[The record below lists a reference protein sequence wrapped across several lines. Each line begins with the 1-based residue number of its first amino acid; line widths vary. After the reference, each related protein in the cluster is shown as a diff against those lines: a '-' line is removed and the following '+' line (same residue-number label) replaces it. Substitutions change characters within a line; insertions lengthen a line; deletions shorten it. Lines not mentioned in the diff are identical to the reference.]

1 MFLGEF
7 VRRLNIIIMVLV
19 MLLSA
24 EVFARR
30 VPEHTQ
36 DFSGIAFGSS
46 RETVIEELMKMG
58 YQPYG
63 QSGKEGERVVVP
75 IFKFGELPVQV
86 DFIFNSNEKFCS
98 FEIRTGRVERA
109 RMSKAFEAVDYMSE
123 QFTMKYGKPSS
134 NPKIDEGSTLKEGV
148 RNFYLQWLSVS
159 TLDANTAIV
168 QIDGRYFAVGTV
180 THRVLT
186 NEKYKNAAPAR
197 SKSQKPVF

>member
-1 MFLGEF
+1 M
-7 VRRLNIIIMVLV
+7 RRVNLIIMVLV
-19 MLLSA
+19 MLLST

-30 VPEHTQ
+30 APEHTQ
-36 DFSGIAFGSS
+36 DFAGIAFGSS
-46 RETVIEELMKMG
+46 RETVIEEVMKMG

-109 RMSKAFEAVDYMSE
+109 RMSKAFEAVEYMSD
-123 QFTMKYGKPSS
+123 QFTLKYGKPNS
-134 NPKIDEGSTLKEGV
+134 NPRIDEDSHLKEGV
-148 RNFYLQWLSVS
+148 RNFFLEWLSVS
-159 TLDANTAIV
+159 TLDINTAVV
-168 QIDGRYFAVGTV
+168 QLEGRYFAVGTV

-186 NEKYKNAAPAR
+186 NEKQKGSAPAKAKT
-197 SKSQKPVF
+197 SNAPVF